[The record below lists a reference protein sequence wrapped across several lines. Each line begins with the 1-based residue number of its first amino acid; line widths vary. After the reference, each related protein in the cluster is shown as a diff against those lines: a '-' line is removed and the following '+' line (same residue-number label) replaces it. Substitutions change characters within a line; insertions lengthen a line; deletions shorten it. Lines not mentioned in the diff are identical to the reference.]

1 MADKQLQRA
10 KARKNRRDIPAELR
24 LMYSRQISHHLM
36 QLPAVQT
43 AKTIFSYAAAEDEVD
58 LSVFHAA
65 AAAEG
70 KRIAFPVSYSG
81 GRMEARLPEDAD
93 SWEIGRYGIAA
104 PRVDRSR
111 LIMPEELD
119 LVLVPCVAFDEACR
133 RLGHGAGY
141 YDRYLPDCKRAVR
154 VAVAF
159 EAQKLPEV
167 CTDTL
172 DVPMQAVVTEARVY
186 FPKKD

>member
-1 MADKQLQRA
+1 MADKQSQRA
-10 KARKNRRDIPAELR
+10 KARKNRRDLPVELR
-24 LMYSRQISHHLM
+24 FAYSRQISYQLM

-43 AKTIFSYAAAEDEVD
+43 AKTVFSYAAADDEVD
-58 LSVFHAA
+58 LSVFHAL

-70 KRIAFPVSYSG
+70 KQIAFPVSYPG
-81 GRMEARLPEDAD
+81 GRMEAWIPEDAD

-104 PRVDRSR
+104 LRIERSR
-111 LIMPEELD
+111 LITPEELD

-141 YDRYLPDCKRAVR
+141 YDRYLPACKNAGRI
-154 VAVAF
+154 AVAF
-159 EAQKLPEV
+159 EVQKLPEV
-167 CTDTL
+167 CTDAL
-172 DVPMQAVVTEARVY
+172 DVPMQAVVTEIRAY